1 MFLLI
6 NRFSNKFKFFLERLL
21 LRGAQYQLL
30 LIACLIVMVSLLSG
44 LAVYILTSSSDGYPQ
59 SAWWAFLRL
68 SDPGYLGDDEGIV
81 LRSIS
86 TVVTVLGYV
95 LFMGALIAIMTQW
108 LNRTLKKLES
118 GLTSIVQ
125 SDHILV
131 LGWTNRTPTIVR
143 ELILSEGRVKR
154 FLRRVSASSLHIVI
168 LAEEVTTE
176 LANELQEKM
185 GFRWNKRQV
194 TFRSGTPLRL
204 EHLKRVDFMR
214 AAVILIPGT
223 DFAAEGADVTD
234 TQVIK
239 TLLSIS
245 NYGSQVNEEGS
256 PLVVAEI
263 LDARKGPIAKT
274 AYKGDIEIIVSD
286 SVLSRLIAQIIRH
299 KGLSYIYSEL
309 LTHSE
314 GNEIYIRECPQLE
327 HLEFH
332 NIMETFPNAI
342 PMGVLRM
349 QDDGYKPMLNP
360 PHGLRIEKGD
370 RLVIMARR
378 YIDTEPPEGI
388 HEEPVKRNSPKS
400 FTKEPI
406 IRKVLLLGWNH
417 KIPALLDE
425 LDSYRNEGFEIDI
438 LSIIPIAE
446 REEYVARYDIHLQHV
461 KHRHLHGD
469 YTVPSDLQRV
479 NPAQYDN
486 IVLLCNS
493 WLESNEESDARS
505 ILGYLLLRE
514 MLPKGT
520 AKPEI
525 LIELMDPENERL
537 FQRRSG
543 EVLISPLILGH
554 IVAHV
559 GLRRDLN
566 VLFEELF
573 TVDGA
578 EIYFRSLDSY
588 NVPGGHMRFRDLQ
601 DAAARYGDIALGIRV
616 LKDEDPLKGGIT
628 MNPSRDTG
636 WDLDGTDELVVLTT
650 YS

>member
-1 MFLLI
+1 
-6 NRFSNKFKFFLERLL
+6 
-21 LRGAQYQLL
+21 
-30 LIACLIVMVSLLSG
+30 
-44 LAVYILTSSSDGYPQ
+44 
-59 SAWWAFLRL
+59 
-68 SDPGYLGDDEGIV
+68 
-81 LRSIS
+81 
-86 TVVTVLGYV
+86 
-95 LFMGALIAIMTQW
+95 
-108 LNRTLKKLES
+108 
-118 GLTSIVQ
+118 
-125 SDHILV
+125 
-131 LGWTNRTPTIVR
+131 
-143 ELILSEGRVKR
+143 
-154 FLRRVSASSLHIVI
+154 
-168 LAEEVTTE
+168 
-176 LANELQEKM
+176 
-185 GFRWNKRQV
+185 
-194 TFRSGTPLRL
+194 
-204 EHLKRVDFMR
+204 
-214 AAVILIPGT
+214 
-223 DFAAEGADVTD
+223 
-234 TQVIK
+234 
-239 TLLSIS
+239 
-245 NYGSQVNEEGS
+245 
-256 PLVVAEI
+256 VAEI
-263 LDARKGPIAKT
+263 LDARKVPIAKT
-274 AYKGDIEIIVSD
+274 AYKGDIEIIASD
-286 SVLSRLIAQIIRH
+286 SVLSRLIAQNIRH

-309 LTHSE
+309 LTDSE

-342 PMGVLRM
+342 PMGVLRR
-349 QDDGYKPMLNP
+349 QDDSYKPMLNP
-360 PHGLRIEKGD
+360 PGGLRIEKGD

-388 HEEPVKRNSPKS
+388 HEEPVKHNSPKPS
-400 FTKEPI
+400 AREPI
-406 IRKVLLLGWNH
+406 TRKVLLLGWNH
-417 KIPALLDE
+417 RIPSLLDE
-425 LDSYRNEGFEIDI
+425 LDSYGNESFEIDI
-438 LSIIPIAE
+438 LSIIPIVE
-446 REEYVARYDIHLQHV
+446 REDYVTRYDIHLHHV

-486 IVLLCNS
+486 IVLLSNS

-514 MLPKGT
+514 MLSKGT

-537 FQRRSG
+537 FQRRRG
-543 EVLISPLILGH
+543 EVLISPLILSH

-566 VLFEELF
+566 VVFEEYF
-573 TVDGA
+573 TVGGA
-578 EIYFRSLDSY
+578 EIYFRSLESY